1 MIGRLTPK
9 GRDEPT
15 KGDPMSYSIQVE
27 PDTKVNLSKID
38 TAADGGLS
46 KAEGVQRTAKL
57 ISRLADLQQELY
69 AASVHSVLVVLQGMD
84 TSGKDGT
91 IRKVLS
97 GVNPQGCQVSTF
109 KAPNDVELE
118 HDVLWRIHRRTPGKG
133 MIGVFNRSHYEDVL
147 IVRVHDL
154 VPRKVWKQRYQHIN
168 EFEHLLADNDT
179 IICKFFLH
187 ISKDE
192 QEQRLLA
199 RERDVEKAY
208 KLSPDDWKER
218 DRWDDYMAAYEETLR
233 RCSTPRASWTI
244 VPADRKWYRNLAIA
258 EALVGRLEGHR
269 RVWQARL
276 RKLSQE
282 RLAEL
287 AEFHA
292 AEGLAASPDG
302 HRPAPAART

>member
-69 AASVHSVLVVLQGMD
+69 AASVHSVLG
-84 TSGKDGT
+84 
-91 IRKVLS
+91 
-97 GVNPQGCQVSTF
+97 
-109 KAPNDVELE
+109 
-118 HDVLWRIHRRTPGKG
+118 RIHRRTPGKG

-302 HRPAPAART
+302 HRPAPAA

>member
-1 MIGRLTPK
+1 
-9 GRDEPT
+9 
-15 KGDPMSYSIQVE
+15 MSYSVPVE
-27 PDTKVNLSKID
+27 PGTKINLAKID

-46 KAEGVQRTAKL
+46 KSDGVRRTAKL
-57 ISRLADLQQELY
+57 LGRLADLQQELY

-91 IRKVLS
+91 IRKVFA
-97 GVNPQGCQVSTF
+97 GVNPQGCQVTPF
-109 KAPNDVELE
+109 KAPNDVELA
-118 HDVLWRIHRRTPGKG
+118 HDYLWRVHRRTPAKG

-154 VPRKVWKQRYQHIN
+154 VPRRVWKRRYDQIN
-168 EFEHLLADNDT
+168 DFERLLVDDGT
-179 IICKFFLH
+179 IVCKFFLH
-187 ISKDE
+187 ISKQE
-192 QEQRLLA
+192 QEQRLRA
-199 RERDVEKAY
+199 RERDVAKAY

-218 DRWDDYMAAYEETLR
+218 DRWDDYVAAYEEALR
-233 RCSTPRASWTI
+233 RCSTPEAPWTI

-258 EALVGRLEGHR
+258 EALDGRLESRR

-287 AEFHA
+287 TEFHA
-292 AEGLAASPDG
+292 AEELASPDG
-302 HRPAPAART
+302 QRAPAKA